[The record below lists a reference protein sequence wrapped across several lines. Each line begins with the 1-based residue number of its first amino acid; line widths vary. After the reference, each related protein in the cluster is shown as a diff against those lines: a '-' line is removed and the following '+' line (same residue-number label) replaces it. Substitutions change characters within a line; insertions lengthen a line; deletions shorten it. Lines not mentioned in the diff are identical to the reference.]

1 MNKQPAP
8 GGIEWTRIWG
18 RPGYTANPVRGCRHG
33 CQWRMPDGKLAIC
46 YAKAVVDRFGLKKAY
61 PQGFESLYFDQSELG
76 AIHRLKE
83 PAGIFICSMSD
94 LFGQKVPAT
103 WIMSVLATIASNQQH
118 VFFSLTKNSRRLLE
132 FSLPPNLFVGIS
144 APPSFMFGKELQP
157 QAQYVWFK
165 KALENLHRCNAA
177 TKWVSLEPL
186 MPGYL
191 DLLQDASTWLDWAV
205 IGAASDG
212 NKTHQP
218 CESTLYWAMRYLD
231 GNQIPIFFK
240 GNLSR
245 ALADKFTGWRQEF
258 PKEI

>member
-18 RPGYTANPVRGCRHG
+18 RPGFTANPVRGCLHD
-33 CQWRMPDGKLAIC
+33 CKWRMPDGKIAAC
-46 YAKAVVDRFGLKKAY
+46 YAKAQKERLHGE
-61 PQGFESLYFDQSELG
+61 GSFEKLTFHPEVLDEILRQKQS
-76 AIHRLKE
+76 
-83 PAGIFICSMSD
+83 AGIFIDSTSD
-94 LFGQKVPAT
+94 LFGQKVPAD
-103 WIMSVLATIASNQQH
+103 WIKAVLNTIAASPQH

-132 FSLPPNLFVGIS
+132 FSMPANLFVGIS
-144 APPSFMFGKELQP
+144 APPTFMFGKELNAQ
-157 QAQYVWFK
+157 QQYVWFS
-165 KALENLHRCNAA
+165 KALMNLHRCNAA

-191 DLLQDASTWLDWAV
+191 DLLKDAALWLDWAV

-218 CESTLYWAMRYLD
+218 EYDTMWFALAHLNG
-231 GNQIPIFFK
+231 GNVPIFYK

-245 ALADKFTGWRQEF
+245 DLANKFTGWRQEF
-258 PKEI
+258 PKQV